1 MNSALPSPV
10 PPSSA
15 PPTAAPTTSAPPLA
29 PRPQRPPSWADR
41 LRDPSEQTLAV
52 LLLSP
57 AALLLILIVVYPIAK
72 LIYNSFFDMRLSGRK
87 GARFVGLENYALVLQ
102 DIDFWNA
109 AGNTVLITLI
119 TVPGALI
126 VGLGLAMLANLPFKR
141 QWPVRLALLLPWA
154 LPLSFAGLIFAW
166 FFHTEYGVVNDITRR
181 LGADEP
187 TMWLLRP
194 WLAFAAICLTIIWK
208 TSSFMALI
216 LLAGLQMIPKSL
228 YEAAEVDGAS
238 RWQQFWQITIPM
250 LMPSIIVALIF
261 RTITALQ
268 TFDIPFTMTRGG
280 PGNSTE
286 TLAMLIHKT
295 TIEYLDVGYG
305 STLAVC
311 MFLISLAVTALYIRR
326 VGQSA

>member
-1 MNSALPSPV
+1 M
-10 PPSSA
+10 
-15 PPTAAPTTSAPPLA
+15 LA
-29 PRPQRPPSWADR
+29 K
-41 LRDPSEQTLAV
+41 LKDPSEKTL
-52 LLLSP
+52 
-57 AALLLILIVVYPIAK
+57 ALLLLAPAFALLALIVVYPIGR
-72 LIYNSFFDMRLSGRK
+72 LIYNSFFDLRLSGGTGVK
-87 GARFVGLENYALVLQ
+87 FIGFDNYADVWK
-102 DIDFWNA
+102 DKDFWNA
-109 AGNTVLITLI
+109 ATNTVLITVI
-119 TVPGALI
+119 TVPGALV
-126 VGLGLAMLANLPFKR
+126 VGMGLALLANLPFKR

-166 FFHTEYGVVNDITRR
+166 FFHTEYGVVNDVVRR
-181 LGADEP
+181 LGLSEVNNQ

-194 WLAFAAICLTIIWK
+194 NWAFAAICLTIIWK

-216 LLAGLQMIPKSL
+216 LLAGLQMIPKTL
-228 YEAAEVDGAS
+228 YEAAEVDGAN

-268 TFDIPFTMTRGG
+268 TFDIPYTMTKGG

-295 TIEYLDVGYG
+295 TIEYLDMGYG

-311 MFLISLAVTALYIRR
+311 MFVLAMCVTAVYLKRI
-326 VGQSA
+326 GQSA

>member
-1 MNSALPSPV
+1 MS
-10 PPSSA
+10 
-15 PPTAAPTTSAPPLA
+15 APTTL
-29 PRPQRPPSWADR
+29 DR
-41 LRDPSEQTLAV
+41 LRDPSEKTLGFMLLAPAF
-52 LLLSP
+52 LLL
-57 AALLLILIVVYPIAK
+57 ALIVVYPIGK
-72 LIYNSFFDMRLSGRK
+72 LIFNSFFDLRLSGGSGMK
-87 GARFVGLENYALVLQ
+87 FVGIENYLLVFK
-102 DIDFWNA
+102 DPDFWNA
-109 AGNTVLITLI
+109 TRNTVLITLI

-141 QWPVRLALLLPWA
+141 KWPVRLALLLPWA
-154 LPLSFAGLIFAW
+154 LPLAFAGLIFAW
-166 FFHTEYGVVNDITRR
+166 FFHTEYGVVNDVVRR
-181 LGADEP
+181 ATFGQTES

-194 WLAFAAICLTIIWK
+194 NWAFAAICITIVWK

-216 LLAGLQMIPKSL
+216 LLAGLQMIPKTL

-268 TFDIPFTMTRGG
+268 TFDIPYTMTKGG
-280 PGNSTE
+280 PGNATE

-295 TIEYLDVGYG
+295 TIDYLDVGYG

-311 MFLISLAVTALYIRR
+311 MFVLSLVVTAFYLKRIGRN
-326 VGQSA
+326 A

>member
-1 MNSALPSPV
+1 MNTVAATRPSL
-10 PPSSA
+10 S
-15 PPTAAPTTSAPPLA
+15 LA
-29 PRPQRPPSWADR
+29 QRLA
-41 LRDPSEQTLAV
+41 DPSEKTLAV
-52 LLLSP
+52 LLLAP
-57 AALLLILIVVYPIAK
+57 AAVMLLLIVVYPIAR
-72 LIYNSFFDMRLSGRK
+72 LIFNSFFDLRLSGRK
-87 GARFVGLENYALVLQ
+87 GPRFVGLENYLLVFQ

-119 TVPGALI
+119 TVPGALV

-166 FFHTEYGVVNDITRR
+166 FFHTDYGVVNDVGRR

-187 TMWLLRP
+187 TLWLLRP
-194 WLAFAAICLTIIWK
+194 NLAFAAICLTIIWK

-238 RWQQFWQITIPM
+238 KWQQFWQITIPM

-268 TFDIPFTMTRGG
+268 TFDIPYTMTRGG

-311 MFLISLAVTALYIRR
+311 MFIISLCITALYIRR
-326 VGQSA
+326 VGHSA

>member
-1 MNSALPSPV
+1 MAAPSAL
-10 PPSSA
+10 
-15 PPTAAPTTSAPPLA
+15 
-29 PRPQRPPSWADR
+29 DR
-41 LRDPSEQTLAV
+41 LRDPSERTLAV
-52 LLLSP
+52 LLLAP
-57 AALLLILIVVYPIAK
+57 AFALLALIVVYPIGK
-72 LIYNSFFDMRLSGRK
+72 LVWNSFFDLRLSGGSGG
-87 GARFVGLENYALVLQ
+87 GARFVGWENYALVLG
-102 DIDFWNA
+102 DKSFWNA
-109 AGNTVLITLI
+109 TKNTVLITLI
-119 TVPGALI
+119 TVPGALV

-166 FFHTEYGVVNDITRR
+166 FFHTEYGVVNDVVRR
-181 LGADEP
+181 LGLGSATEP

-194 WLAFAAICLTIIWK
+194 GWAFAAICLTIIWK

-238 RWQQFWQITIPM
+238 KWQQFWQITIPM

-268 TFDIPFTMTRGG
+268 TFDIPYTMTKGG
-280 PGNSTE
+280 PGEATE

-295 TIEYLDVGYG
+295 TIDYLDVGYG
-305 STLAVC
+305 STLAVF
-311 MFLISLAVTALYIRR
+311 MFLLSLVVTAVYLRR
-326 VGQSA
+326 IGRNAG

>member
-1 MNSALPSPV
+1 MNPGLE
-10 PPSSA
+10 
-15 PPTAAPTTSAPPLA
+15 
-29 PRPQRPPSWADR
+29 R
-41 LRDPSEQTLAV
+41 LRDPSEKTLG
-52 LLLSP
+52 
-57 AALLLILIVVYPIAK
+57 ALLLAPAGLLLALIVVYPICR
-72 LIYNSFFDMRLSGRK
+72 LVWNSFFDLRLSGGAARK
-87 GARFVGLENYALVLQ
+87 FVGVENYVLVWQ
-102 DIDFWNA
+102 DVEFWNA

-119 TVPGALI
+119 TVPGALV
-126 VGLGLAMLANLPFKR
+126 VGLGLALLANLPFRR

-166 FFHTEYGVVNDITRR
+166 FFHTEYGVVNDIVRR
-181 LGADEP
+181 LGFGSEP

-194 WLAFAAICLTIIWK
+194 GWAFAAICLTIIWK

-250 LMPSIIVALIF
+250 LMPSIVVALIF

-268 TFDIPFTMTRGG
+268 TFDIPYTMTKGG
-280 PGNSTE
+280 PGNATE

-311 MFLISLAVTALYIRR
+311 MFGISMVITGFYLRHVARA
-326 VGQSA
+326 A

>member
-1 MNSALPSPV
+1 MAQPGFLN
-10 PPSSA
+10 
-15 PPTAAPTTSAPPLA
+15 
-29 PRPQRPPSWADR
+29 R
-41 LRDPSEQTLAV
+41 LLERSRDPSEKTLGV
-52 LLLSP
+52 LLLAP
-57 AALLLILIVVYPIAK
+57 AFLLLALIVVYPIGK
-72 LIYNSFFDMRLSGRK
+72 LVFNSFFDLRLSGGT
-87 GARFVGLENYALVLQ
+87 GAKFVGLENYALVLA
-102 DIDFWNA
+102 DVDFWNA
-109 AGNTVLITLI
+109 TKNTVLITLI
-119 TVPGALI
+119 TVPGALV
-126 VGLGLAMLANLPFKR
+126 VGLCLALLANLPFKR

-166 FFHTEYGVVNDITRR
+166 FFHTEYGVVNDLLRR
-181 LGADEP
+181 LGAPEP

-194 WLAFAAICLTIIWK
+194 GWAFAAICAAIVWK

-238 RWQQFWQITIPM
+238 RWQQFCSITIPM
-250 LMPSIIVALIF
+250 LMPSIVVALIF

-268 TFDIPFTMTRGG
+268 TFDIPYTMTRGG

-295 TIEYLDVGYG
+295 TLDYLDVGYG

-311 MFLISLAVTALYIRR
+311 MFVMSMAITALYLRR

>member
-1 MNSALPSPV
+1 MSFAK
-10 PPSSA
+10 
-15 PPTAAPTTSAPPLA
+15 
-29 PRPQRPPSWADR
+29 
-41 LRDPSEQTLAV
+41 LRDPSEKTLGM
-52 LLLSP
+52 LLLLP
-57 AALLLILIVVYPIAK
+57 AFLLLALIVVYPIGK
-72 LIYNSFFDMRLSGRK
+72 LMYNSFFDLRLSGGSGQVK
-87 GARFVGLENYALVLQ
+87 FIGFDNYIEVWK
-102 DIDFWNA
+102 DKDFWNA
-109 AGNTVLITLI
+109 TKNTVLITLI
-119 TVPGALI
+119 TVPGALV

-166 FFHTEYGVVNDITRR
+166 FFHTEYGIVNDVMRIF
-181 LGADEP
+181 GQKEQ

-194 WLAFAAICLTIIWK
+194 NWAFTAICVTIIWK

-216 LLAGLQMIPKSL
+216 LLAGLQMIPKTL

-238 RWQQFWQITIPM
+238 KLQQFWQITIPM

-268 TFDIPFTMTRGG
+268 TFDIPYTMTKGG

-286 TLAMLIHKT
+286 TLSMLIHKT

-305 STLAVC
+305 STLAVF
-311 MFLISLAVTALYIRR
+311 MFFISLAVTAVYLKR
-326 VGQSA
+326 VGQQA

>member
-1 MNSALPSPV
+1 VS
-10 PPSSA
+10 
-15 PPTAAPTTSAPPLA
+15 TASVLT
-29 PRPQRPPSWADR
+29 R
-41 LRDPSEQTLAV
+41 LRDPSDKTLG
-52 LLLSP
+52 LLLLAP
-57 AALLLILIVVYPIAK
+57 AFILLALIVVYPIGK
-72 LIYNSFFDMRLSGRK
+72 LIWNSFFDMRLSG
-87 GARFVGLENYALVLQ
+87 GAGFKFVGFENYVLVFK
-102 DIDFWNA
+102 DPDFWNA
-109 AGNTVLITLI
+109 TKNTVLITLI
-119 TVPGALI
+119 TVPGALV

-141 QWPVRLALLLPWA
+141 KWPVRLALLLPWA

-166 FFHTEYGVVNDITRR
+166 FFHTEYGVVNDVARR
-181 LGADEP
+181 LGAGES

-194 WLAFAAICLTIIWK
+194 GWAFTAICLTIIWK

-238 RWQQFWQITIPM
+238 KWQQFWQITIPM

-268 TFDIPFTMTRGG
+268 TFDIPYTMTKGG
-280 PGNSTE
+280 PGNATE

-295 TIEYLDVGYG
+295 TIDYLDVGYG

-311 MFLISLAVTALYIRR
+311 MFVLSLFVTGFYLKRIGKNA
-326 VGQSA
+326 

>member
-1 MNSALPSPV
+1 MGL
-10 PPSSA
+10 
-15 PPTAAPTTSAPPLA
+15 TWL
-29 PRPQRPPSWADR
+29 DR
-41 LRDPSEQTLAV
+41 LRDPSEKTLGW
-52 LLLSP
+52 LLLAP
-57 AALLLILIVVYPIAK
+57 AFILLAAIVVYPIGK
-72 LIYNSFFDMRLSGRK
+72 LIFNSFFDLRLSGGSG
-87 GARFVGLENYALVLQ
+87 GASFVGLENYRLVLT
-102 DIDFWNA
+102 DPEFWNA
-109 AGNTVLITLI
+109 TKNTVLITLI
-119 TVPGALI
+119 TVPGALV
-126 VGLGLAMLANLPFKR
+126 VGLGLAMLANLPFQR
-141 QWPVRLALLLPWA
+141 FGLPMWPVRLALLLPWA
-154 LPLSFAGLIFAW
+154 LPLAFAGLIFAW
-166 FFHTEYGVVNDITRR
+166 FFHTEYGVVNDVLRR
-181 LGADEP
+181 LGLVSATEP

-194 WLAFAAICLTIIWK
+194 GWAFAAICATIIWK
-208 TSSFMALI
+208 SSSFMALI

-268 TFDIPFTMTRGG
+268 TFDIPYTMTKGG

-311 MFLISLAVTALYIRR
+311 MFLISLMVTAVYLKHIGRN
-326 VGQSA
+326 A

>member
-1 MNSALPSPV
+1 M
-10 PPSSA
+10 
-15 PPTAAPTTSAPPLA
+15 AAPGLL
-29 PRPQRPPSWADR
+29 DR
-41 LRDPSEQTLAV
+41 LRDPSEKTLG
-52 LLLSP
+52 
-57 AALLLILIVVYPIAK
+57 ALLLAPAGLLLALIVVYPIGR
-72 LIYNSFFDMRLSGRK
+72 LVWNSFFDLRLSGGAARK
-87 GARFVGLENYALVLQ
+87 FVGVENYLLVWQ
-102 DIDFWNA
+102 DPEFWNA

-119 TVPGALI
+119 TVPGALV
-126 VGLGLAMLANLPFKR
+126 VGLGLALLANLPFRR

-166 FFHTEYGVVNDITRR
+166 FFHTEYGVVNDVLRR
-181 LGADEP
+181 LGLENPQDP
-187 TMWLLRP
+187 TMWLLKP
-194 WLAFAAICLTIIWK
+194 GWGFAAICLTIVWK

-228 YEAAEVDGAS
+228 YEAAEVDGAG

-250 LMPSIIVALIF
+250 LMPSIVVALIF

-268 TFDIPFTMTRGG
+268 TFDIPYTMTKGG
-280 PGNSTE
+280 PGNATE

-311 MFLISLAVTALYIRR
+311 MFAISLVITGFYLRHVARA
-326 VGQSA
+326 A